1 MNYIK
6 HLTGFYDRIHSD
18 DRLNPTHISLYLAMF
33 QFWNLNHFRNPI
45 SISRS
50 EMMRLSKIGALGT
63 YHKCIRQLQEFG
75 YIIYEPSFNPYKG
88 SLVHLHNFDDEDVQ
102 KMNGKHIKKR
112 TASAQEEYGP
122 RIKIETGTVH
132 ALIPSI
138 NNTNLSNSKQSIS
151 TQKINSEKCESGS
164 SVILGEAS
172 RSEESLS
179 VKFKTPSI
187 SEVRLY
193 FAEKDA
199 PPEEAEKFF
208 NHYESNGWLV
218 GGKSKMKN
226 WQAAARNWL
235 LNSKKFNVQ
244 SVIPGTARN
253 FSSNHLTA
261 TTNKSYQ
268 DKL

>member
-1 MNYIK
+1 M
-6 HLTGFYDRIHSD
+6 
-18 DRLNPTHISLYLAMF
+18 
-33 QFWNLNHFRNPI
+33 
-45 SISRS
+45 
-50 EMMRLSKIGALGT
+50 
-63 YHKCIRQLQEFG
+63 
-75 YIIYEPSFNPYKG
+75 
-88 SLVHLHNFDDEDVQ
+88 HNFDVDEGQ
-102 KMNGKHIKKR
+102 RKIGKHVKKR
-112 TASAQEEYGP
+112 TTSAQEQNGQ
-122 RIKIETGTVH
+122 RIKTDTCRGQ

-138 NNTNLSNSKQSIS
+138 NNTNLSNSKQGIS

-218 GGKSKMKN
+218 GGKAKMKN

-235 LNSKKFNVQ
+235 LNSKKFNPQ
-244 SVIPGTARN
+244 SSAPVPKTT
-253 FSSNHLTA
+253 HLHA
-261 TTNKSYQ
+261 TTTKSYQ
-268 DKL
+268 EKL

>member
-88 SLVHLHNFDDEDVQ
+88 SLVHLHNFDGDEGQ
-102 KMNGKHIKKR
+102 RKIGKHIKKR
-112 TASAQEEYGP
+112 TTSAQEQNGQ
-122 RIKIETGTVH
+122 RIKTNTCRGQ

-138 NNTNLSNSKQSIS
+138 NNTNLLNSKQTIG
-151 TQKINSEKCESGS
+151 TQKFTSEKCESES
-164 SVILGEAS
+164 SVIMSEAS
-172 RSEESLS
+172 RSKESLS

-226 WQAAARNWL
+226 WQAAARNWM
-235 LNSKKFNVQ
+235 LNSKKFNVK
-244 SVIPGTARN
+244 SVIPSTPRN
-253 FSSNHLTA
+253 LSSNHLTA